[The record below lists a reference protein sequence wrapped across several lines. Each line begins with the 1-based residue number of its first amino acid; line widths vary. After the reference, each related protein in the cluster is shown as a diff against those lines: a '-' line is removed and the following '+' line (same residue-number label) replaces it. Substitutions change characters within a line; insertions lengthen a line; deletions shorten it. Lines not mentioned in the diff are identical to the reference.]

1 MLLHPDAALRGGI
14 PPDIRHTTHPMRLR
28 THDYWAYIMT
38 NPTKT
43 VTYVGMTNNLPRR
56 CAEHRAAADAG
67 GGSFVGRYN
76 VRHLVYFEYFTR
88 VLEAIAREKQLK
100 GLRREKKAWI
110 INAANPGW
118 IILDELILTGEV
130 DIGLPLQ
137 LPSQKQ

>member
-1 MLLHPDAALRGGI
+1 
-14 PPDIRHTTHPMRLR
+14 MRLR

-38 NPTKT
+38 NPSKT

-100 GLRREKKAWI
+100 GLGREKKAWI

>member
-1 MLLHPDAALRGGI
+1 
-14 PPDIRHTTHPMRLR
+14 MRLR
-28 THDYWAYIMT
+28 AYDYWAYIMT

-76 VRHLVYFEYFTR
+76 VRHLVYFEYFGQ

-100 GLRREKKAWI
+100 SLRREKKARF
-110 INAANPGW
+110 INAANPRW
-118 IILDELILTGEV
+118 VFLDQMILTGEV
-130 DIGLPLQ
+130 DIGLPLKLQ
-137 LPSQKQ
+137 